1 VTGWAE
7 VRARRLAE
15 PGATAEYDAAELG
28 FDVGAA
34 VRRLRDERGLS
45 QSSLAETAR
54 TTQPVVARLEAG
66 GALPTLPVLQRI
78 ARALGLRLEIGFSS
92 DADDDGV
99 RQGPGLGQRGGVREE
114 ARPTEEVGI
123 LRRAGLGEE
132 VGVRQRA
139 GLGEEVGTRK
149 GRVSAGRSAFGG
161 RHEDGGQAAPLRA
174 GEVVGGV

>member
-1 VTGWAE
+1 M
-7 VRARRLAE
+7 
-15 PGATAEYDAAELG
+15 
-28 FDVGAA
+28 GAA

-66 GALPTLPVLQRI
+66 GALPTLPVLHRI

-99 RQGPGLGQRGGVREE
+99 RQRPGPGERGGVREE
-114 ARPTEEVGI
+114 ARPSEEVGI
-123 LRRAGLGEE
+123 
-132 VGVRQRA
+132 RQRP
-139 GLGEEVGTRK
+139 GLGEEVGTRE
-149 GRVSAGRSAFGG
+149 GRVSAGRSAFGD

-174 GEVVGGV
+174 GEVVGRV